1 MIVTDAEHKI
11 CKSIHHFIL
20 FELTEKIDENA
31 FAQNSMTKFGHY
43 LFGVILQNVPGSTND
58 FIKTVVKAISHKDA
72 EQQDE
77 YIRLCCSV
85 LRFVEVPRRVY
96 IQFLRQFVA
105 VFMRE
110 YRRVIADIKSQIDA
124 LNVAMDSIPDNMD
137 SIILASNNNTR
148 ITKDIRESEKRLS
161 SLNQQCNELRTKK
174 EMLQY
179 SLEYLDECM
188 SEFCSI
194 GDKESALMAL
204 RKKAIDTARD
214 DHFAVDD
221 EFKYYREILSTT
233 ETNANDI
240 LRVFYIVKL
249 HQFHDDIFRR
259 AYDTEYFPDAQKE
272 KILKDLKEEVDSLPG
287 VAVLREAKSTDIHKY
302 RRLLDELIC
311 KYDVASQLKEKIKNC
326 VSIGGRK
333 VILLKAIASFESGD
347 FDLFNNII
355 PLQLEGL
362 FGDYLKDGFIFYRF
376 TNLNIYPKAVLRE
389 KITYIKNLG
398 LDVFPEAVL
407 YFNFYF
413 NNLIRNKIAHGNYKY
428 DSDDSAAAFAMEM
441 LLDLNYLIHML
452 SRKSET
458 EKMYRLIDRYKAYM
472 SSYFN
477 RPNHHFEFLFN
488 DLIKTRTHFE
498 HDSVEK
504 IRPIQFAYWLVNP
517 YYEEVFARV
526 GDVAKLREL
535 RSDFLSNDFW
545 LFVLDKLDEIIKT
558 GYDFMHID
566 REFYSVVKALFAC
579 DLTDETKKTLA
590 KVNAALSQ
598 IKKI

>member
-1 MIVTDAEHKI
+1 MIVTEAEQMI

-20 FELTEKIDENA
+20 FELIEKVDEKAFLQNTMTE
-31 FAQNSMTKFGHY
+31 FGRY
-43 LFGVILQNVPGSTND
+43 LFGIILQNVPSSTD
-58 FIKTVVKAISHKDA
+58 ELVKTVIKAISRKDTEYA
-72 EQQDE
+72 DE
-77 YIRLCCSV
+77 YALLCCSV

-96 IQFLRQFVA
+96 IKFLRQFVA
-105 VFMRE
+105 VFIRE
-110 YRRVIADIKSQIDA
+110 YHRVIAVINSQINA
-124 LNVAMDSIPDNMD
+124 LNIAMDSIPDNMA

-148 ITKDIRESEKRLS
+148 ITKDIRESENRLS
-161 SLNQQCNELRTKK
+161 LLNQQCIELRTKK

-188 SEFCSI
+188 SKFCTFEHR
-194 GDKESALMAL
+194 ESALIAL
-204 RKKAIDTARD
+204 RKKAIDKARD
-214 DHFAVDD
+214 AHFTVDD
-221 EFKYYREILSTT
+221 EFKYYREILSIT

-240 LRVFYIVKL
+240 LRIFYIVKL
-249 HQFHDDIFRR
+249 QQFHDDIFRR
-259 AYDTEYFPDAQKE
+259 AYSTEYLPDGQKE

-287 VAVLREAKSTDIHKY
+287 VAVLREAKSNDIHQY
-302 RRLLDELIC
+302 RGLLDELIL
-311 KYDVASQLKEKIKNC
+311 KYDVTTQLKEKINNC

-333 VILLKAIASFESGD
+333 SILFKAISLFESGD

-355 PLQLEGL
+355 PIQLEGL
-362 FGDYLKDGFIFYRF
+362 FGDYLKDGSVFYRF

-413 NNLIRNKIAHGNYKY
+413 NNLIRNKIAHGNYTN
-428 DSDDSAAAFAMEM
+428 DTDDSASAFAIEM
-441 LLDLNYLIHML
+441 ILDLNYLIHML

-458 EKMYRLIDRYKAYM
+458 EKMYRLLDRYKAYM

-477 RPNHHFEFLFN
+477 KPNHHFEFLFN
-488 DLIKTRTHFE
+488 DLIKTRTHHE
-498 HDSVEK
+498 HDSVERF
-504 IRPIQFAYWLVNP
+504 RPMQFAYWLVNP
-517 YYEEVFARV
+517 YYEEIFERV
-526 GDVAKLREL
+526 GDPSKLQEL

-545 LFVLDKLDEIIKT
+545 LLVLDKLNEIIKT
-558 GYDFMHID
+558 GYDFMFID

-579 DLTDETKKTLA
+579 NLTDETKKTLA

-598 IKKI
+598 IEKM